1 MTTSASTRTNSFV
14 MRLIGAI
21 SLDPPI
27 YEEVE
32 ADRTGNGQAFVVVL
46 LSSLATGVGSRG
58 FSDISV
64 NGVLYFTA
72 VALLVWLAWALVTF
86 EIGYRLMPQP
96 QTRADVGEL
105 LRTTGFATAPGLFR
119 IFGVMPG
126 ATWPVFGA
134 TAVWMLLAMVVAVR
148 QALDYTSTARAVAVC
163 VLGWALALA
172 ISVVLGLV
180 FGPTVS

>member
-1 MTTSASTRTNSFV
+1 MATTTATNGFV

-32 ADRTGNGQAFVVVL
+32 ADRSATGQALVVVL
-46 LSSLATGVGSRG
+46 LSSIATGIGARG
-58 FSDISV
+58 FGDITLSA
-64 NGVLYFTA
+64 VLFFTL
-72 VALLVWLAWALVTF
+72 VAIVGWMAWALVAF
-86 EIGYRLMPQP
+86 EVGYRLMPEP

-105 LRTTGFATAPGLFR
+105 LRTTGFATTPGLFR

-126 ATWPVFGA
+126 ATMPVFLA
-134 TAVWMLLAMVVAVR
+134 TSVWILIAMVVAVR
-148 QALDYTSTARAVAVC
+148 QSLEYTSTARAVAVC
-163 VLGWALALA
+163 VLGWGLALA
-172 ISVVLGLV
+172 IFIVLGLL

>member
-1 MTTSASTRTNSFV
+1 MTTTTATNGFV

-32 ADRTGNGQAFVVVL
+32 ADRGATGQALLVVL
-46 LSSLATGVGSRG
+46 LSSIATGIGARG
-58 FSDISV
+58 FAETTFG
-64 NGVLYFTA
+64 GVLFFSG
-72 VALLVWLAWALVTF
+72 VALLGWMAWALVAF

-105 LRTTGFATAPGLFR
+105 LRTTGFATTPGLFR
-119 IFGVMPG
+119 VFGIMPG
-126 ATWPVFGA
+126 ASVPVFIA
-134 TAVWMLLAMVVAVR
+134 TSVWMLIAMIVAVR
-148 QALDYTSTARAVAVC
+148 QALDYTSTGRAVAVC
-163 VLGWALALA
+163 VLGWILALTM
-172 ISVVLGLV
+172 SVVLGLL